1 MPALL
6 LRLSSLV
13 WIPLLSLLLAAGL
26 SFTPLFERLD
36 ALSLDTQARLVAQP
50 HYFKDAIV
58 IDIDD
63 ASLRELQGYFGAWPY
78 KRDTYAKLI
87 DYLGE
92 QGAQVVVMDLVF
104 ADARE
109 GDAQLRA
116 ALGRSRNVVLAATA
130 YSEPDSNAHA
140 QAAMTGLSWPVP
152 GLLPARTWPGL
163 QLPLPAFTQPAP
175 NYAHIGIASV
185 LADSDG
191 VLRHLPLFHRLG
203 NQTLPSLPLAAHF
216 IDAGPPQVRINANG
230 TTQVGPFT
238 LPTDRHGAI
247 RLNFP
252 RNRNSVLTISFA
264 DVARALLGVP
274 GQQLDADLFRG
285 KTVFV
290 GSTALF
296 ADRVLTPV
304 GEMMGVHVLAIAHQS
319 LAQHLF
325 IAPNDWRWTGAL
337 LLIALVPALLL
348 LRQQRFSTGALARDS
363 IAAALLIYVAHLA
376 LLYWRM
382 QETSLLL
389 PLMLLCIADLLAAAH
404 VVRLRHDAQE
414 AEIHDLVNDDPQT
427 HLPNRF
433 AGQKLLAEAIE
444 QAHTRGGTL
453 AVLIFSLNNFRI
465 IRSAL
470 GHGAG
475 DQMVIEAAHRLRT
488 YTYADDIVARLAE
501 DEFLVVSRLGTSE
514 NIDDAHDYATIILG
528 SFTRPYDL
536 FKLELHASANV
547 GISLYPANG
556 TDVATLLKQADSAL
570 RSAKVQGRNTCRSF
584 TEDMGLG
591 DVAQLLLENQLRQ
604 ALTRDELVLHY
615 QPQIDMA
622 SGRVVAVE
630 ALVRWNHPTHGL
642 LAPDRFIP
650 AAEHSELF
658 SPLGEWVLRAACRQ
672 IRAWHQAGLTHIE
685 RVAVNLSAQQ
695 FDQADLPAFVASV
708 LHETQLEAR
717 HLELEI
723 TESMAMKNPE
733 RSIGVLRDLLAMGI
747 TLALDDFGTGYSSLT
762 YLKLLPVTRIKIDR
776 SFVSNVENDP
786 HDAEI
791 CAATLDLAHKLGLK
805 VTAEGIETPGQFE
818 YLRGLACDEAQGYLI
833 CRPLPADEL
842 ERFQPVGIMQAG

>member
-1 MPALL
+1 MPATLN
-6 LRLSSLV
+6 RLISLV

-26 SFTPLFERLD
+26 SLTPLFERLD

-63 ASLRELQGYFGAWPY
+63 ASLRELQAYFGAWPY
-78 KRDTYAKLI
+78 RRDTYAKLI
-87 DYLGE
+87 DFLGE
-92 QGAQVVVMDLVF
+92 QGAHVIVMDLVF

-116 ALGRSRNVVLAATA
+116 ALGRGRNVVLAATA
-130 YSEPDSNAHA
+130 YSEPDSNAHS
-140 QAAMTGLSWPVP
+140 QAAMAGLTWPVP
-152 GLLPARTWPGL
+152 AGLPSREWPGL

-175 NYAHIGIASV
+175 DYARIGIASV

-216 IDAGPPQVRINANG
+216 MDSAPPPIAINPDG
-230 TTQVGPFT
+230 TTRIGALN

-274 GQQLDADLFRG
+274 GQQLSNDLFRG

-319 LAQHLF
+319 LAENL
-325 IAPNDWRWTGAL
+325 IITPNDWRWTGAL
-337 LLIALVPALLL
+337 MLIALAPSLLL
-348 LRQQRFSTGALARDS
+348 LRRQSFSVRVLARDS
-363 IAAALLIYVAHLA
+363 LAAVLLIYAAHLA
-376 LLYWRM
+376 LLYWHM

-389 PLMLLCIADLLAAAH
+389 PLLLLGIANLLAAAQ

-427 HLPNRF
+427 RLPNRQ
-433 AGQKLLAEAIE
+433 AALKLLAEAIE
-444 QAHTRGGTL
+444 QAQARGNTL
-453 AVLIFSLNNFRI
+453 AVLIISLNNFRI

-475 DQMVIEAAHRLRT
+475 DQMVIEAAQRLRT
-488 YTYADDIVARLAE
+488 YASNKDIIARLGE
-501 DEFLVVSRLGTSE
+501 DEFLVAHRLTAGDAT
-514 NIDDAHDYATIILG
+514 DDGHDYANLILG

-547 GISLYPANG
+547 GISLFPANG
-556 TDVATLLKQADSAL
+556 QDVTTLLKQADSAL

-604 ALTRDELVLHY
+604 ALTRDELLLHY

-622 SGRVVAVE
+622 SQRIVAVE
-630 ALVRWNHPTHGL
+630 ALVRWKHPVHGL

-658 SPLGEWVLRAACRQ
+658 APLGEWVLRAACRQ
-672 IRAWHQAGLTHIE
+672 MRAWQHAGLTHIE

-695 FDQADLPAFVASV
+695 FDQPDLPALVASV
-708 LHETQLEAR
+708 LQETQLGAQ

-723 TESMAMKNPE
+723 TESMAMRNPE
-733 RSIGVLRDLLAMGI
+733 RSITVLRDLLAMGI
-747 TLALDDFGTGYSSLT
+747 TLALDDFGTGYSSLS

-791 CAATLDLAHKLGLK
+791 CAATIDLAHKLGLT
-805 VTAEGIETPGQFE
+805 VTAEGIETPGQFA
-818 YLRGLACDEAQGYLI
+818 YLRGLACNEAQGYLI
-833 CRPLPADEL
+833 CRPLPADQVEQF
-842 ERFQPVGIMQAG
+842 EPAGMAVAG